1 MKDFI
6 HTLLPAILVLA
17 VGLAGLAITILV
29 RKNGRFPN
37 THIHGNRH
45 LQKND
50 IHCAQK
56 EDHDEQMKALEKD
69 KFRNLKYRK
78 E

>member
-1 MKDFI
+1 MTDYLNI
-6 HTLLPAILVLA
+6 LLPAILILLL
-17 VGLAGLAITILV
+17 GFAGLAISILI

-50 IHCAQK
+50 IHCVQK
-56 EDHDEQMKALEKD
+56 EDHDEQLKAREKD
-69 KFRNLKYRK
+69 KFRNLKYKRN
-78 E
+78 